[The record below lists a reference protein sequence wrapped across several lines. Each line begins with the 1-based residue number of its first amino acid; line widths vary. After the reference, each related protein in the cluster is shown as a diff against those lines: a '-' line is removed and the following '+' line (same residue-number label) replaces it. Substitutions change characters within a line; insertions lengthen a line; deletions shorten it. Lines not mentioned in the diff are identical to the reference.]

1 MIKVNLTHSTCKEH
15 VFEFEQ
21 EVSKIHQQLHQKT
34 CEGNDFLGWLNYPNE
49 IHPAMIDE
57 INKMAQK
64 VRQNCDVLVVIGI
77 GGSYLGAK
85 AAIDA
90 LNGLYPQNGLEIIY
104 LGNTLSPTYAAQV
117 LQYLKGKKLAVNVI
131 SKSGTTVEPALSFRL
146 IKPLVEEVY
155 KEKANEYISK
165 GELVPDEI
173 TIAMVEGKLDRLE
186 NVLLD
191 GFPRTIPQ
199 AEALDKYLKEN
210 NKEITAVIN
219 LKVPDEDIIKR
230 TSSRV
235 ICSNKECGAS
245 FNTIFMPPKVEGICD
260 VCGSPLIKR
269 KDDEPE
275 TIKERLNVYY
285 KNTEPLIVYYTKV
298 GLLEGID
305 INIYLEDT
313 KERTTTAAV
322 KIIDERTK

>member
-1 MIKVNLTHSTCKEH
+1 MYIIMLGAPGTGKGTIGNELCKKYNLVHLATGDI
-15 VFEFEQ
+15 FR
-21 EVSKIHQQLHQKT
+21 
-34 CEGNDFLGWLNYPNE
+34 
-49 IHPAMIDE
+49 DE
-57 INKMAQK
+57 IK
-64 VRQNCDVLVVIGI
+64 RQTE
-77 GGSYLGAK
+77 LGK
-85 AAIDA
+85 
-90 LNGLYPQNGLEIIY
+90 
-104 LGNTLSPTYAAQV
+104 
-117 LQYLKGKKLAVNVI
+117 
-131 SKSGTTVEPALSFRL
+131 
-146 IKPLVEEVY
+146 
-155 KEKANEYISK
+155 KANEYMSK

-173 TIAMVEGKLDRLE
+173 TIAMVEGKLDKME

-210 NKEITAVIN
+210 NKKITAVIN

-285 KNTEPLIVYYTKV
+285 KNTAPLIDYYTKE
-298 GLLEGID
+298 GLLESID

-313 KERTTTAAV
+313 KERTTASAV

>member
-1 MIKVNLTHSTCKEH
+1 MYIIMLGAPGTGKGTIGNELCKKYNLVHLATGDI
-15 VFEFEQ
+15 FR
-21 EVSKIHQQLHQKT
+21 
-34 CEGNDFLGWLNYPNE
+34 
-49 IHPAMIDE
+49 DE
-57 INKMAQK
+57 IK
-64 VRQNCDVLVVIGI
+64 RETE
-77 GGSYLGAK
+77 LGK
-85 AAIDA
+85 
-90 LNGLYPQNGLEIIY
+90 
-104 LGNTLSPTYAAQV
+104 
-117 LQYLKGKKLAVNVI
+117 
-131 SKSGTTVEPALSFRL
+131 
-146 IKPLVEEVY
+146 
-155 KEKANEYISK
+155 KANEYISE
-165 GELVPDEI
+165 GNLVPDEI
-173 TIAMVEGKLDRLE
+173 TIAMVEGKLDMLE

-199 AEALDKYLKEN
+199 AEALDKYLKEK
-210 NKEITAVIN
+210 NKKITAVIN

-285 KNTEPLIVYYTKV
+285 KNTEPLIEYYTKA

-313 KERTTTAAV
+313 KERTTAAAV